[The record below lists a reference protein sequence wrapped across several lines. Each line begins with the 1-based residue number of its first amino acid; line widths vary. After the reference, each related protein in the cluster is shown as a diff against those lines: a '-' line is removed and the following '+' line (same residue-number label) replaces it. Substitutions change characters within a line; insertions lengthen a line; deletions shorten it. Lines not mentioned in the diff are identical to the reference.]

1 MSLLFVATVLHN
13 SVQRPADELMPTRP
27 DRFQILQGRP
37 AHDLINSVT
46 HAQKDLAALQ
56 LTPEQR
62 QNLNR
67 RVEIEFAWATLA
79 LEGSAVSR
87 EEVERE
93 SAGTTTH
100 EGAAGEDKTGIIS
113 VLYAIRAV
121 RSLAEAHGRAAS
133 LTPSLLLRLH
143 SGSEQHAFSSNDL
156 GTEPTPEQ
164 AAANRL
170 LARLEGVC
178 HWFTAESFAELHPA
192 EQASLVLLRLL
203 ELKPFDE
210 GNTRTALAAS
220 SLFALRSQLPPI
232 IIKPEMQGAYR
243 AALNEGV
250 KMNTKPMVDLVA
262 EALVKTVGELVS
274 QVPSL

>member
-1 MSLLFVATVLHN
+1 MQPCFIIPFNAQPGL
-13 SVQRPADELMPTRP
+13 PLMPIRP
-27 DRFQILQGRP
+27 DRFPILQARP

-46 HAQKDLAALQ
+46 NALKELAALQ
-56 LTPEQR
+56 LTTQQR

-79 LEGSAVSR
+79 LEGSAVPR

-93 SAGTTTH
+93 SDGTATR
-100 EGAAGEDKTGIIS
+100 ASAPAEDKRGVIS
-113 VLYAIRAV
+113 VVYAIRAV
-121 RSLAEAHGRAAS
+121 RLLAEAQGRAAS
-133 LTPSLLLRLH
+133 LTPSLLLDIN
-143 SGSEQHAFSSNDL
+143 SGSEQNALASKDL
-156 GTEPTPEQ
+156 NTQPAAGQ
-164 AAANRL
+164 AAATRL
-170 LARLEGVC
+170 LARLESVC

-192 EQASLVLLRLL
+192 EQASIVLLRLL

-220 SLFALRSQLPPI
+220 SLFVLRSQLPPI
-232 IIKPEMQGAYR
+232 IIKPEMHVAYR

-262 EALVKTVGELVS
+262 EALVKTVRELVKWAGAI
-274 QVPSL
+274 

>member
-1 MSLLFVATVLHN
+1 
-13 SVQRPADELMPTRP
+13 MPTRP
-27 DRFQILQGRP
+27 DRFPILQARP

-46 HAQKDLAALQ
+46 HAQKELAALQ
-56 LTPEQR
+56 ITPEQQ

-67 RVEIEFAWATLA
+67 RVEIDFAWATLA
-79 LEGSAVSR
+79 LEGTAVSR

-93 SAGTTTH
+93 SAETTTH
-100 EGAAGEDKTGIIS
+100 ASIAGGDKSGIVS

-156 GTEPTPEQ
+156 SKQPTPEQ
-164 AAANRL
+164 ASATRL
-170 LARLEGVC
+170 LGRLESVC

-192 EQASLVLLRLL
+192 EQASIVLLRLL

-232 IIKPEMQGAYR
+232 IIKPEMQVAYQ
-243 AALNEGV
+243 AALNEGG

-262 EALVKTVGELVS
+262 EALVKTAGELVERAGAK
-274 QVPSL
+274 